1 MKKLESTFINMFVVL
16 SSIALLSAALLSFT
30 YGKTS
35 VVRAEV
41 ERQQQQRALAAVLPE
56 FDNSPGEEAF
66 TREGYEL
73 QELYPAMRDGEQV
86 GIAVRSETRRAY
98 SGSMVML
105 VGFDSQGVVTGVQV
119 LSHAETPGL
128 GARVTEDEFLGQ
140 FIGQNLHEFDPT
152 LRAAGGEV
160 DVITAATVTSNAAI
174 HAIQTAFEAAFHG
187 EEE

>member
-1 MKKLESTFINMFVVL
+1 MKKLESTFVNMFVVL
-16 SSIALLSAALLSFT
+16 SIIALVSAALLAFT

-35 VVRAEV
+35 VIRAQV
-41 ERQQQQRALAAVLPE
+41 EQQQQQRALAAVLPE

-66 TREGYEL
+66 TREGYPL
-73 QELYPAMRDGEQV
+73 QELYPATRDGEQV

-105 VGFDSQGVVTGVQV
+105 VGFDAQGVVTGVQV
-119 LSHAETPGL
+119 LNHAETPGL

-140 FIGQNLHEFDPT
+140 FVGQNLNEFD
-152 LRAAGGEV
+152 LELSSNGGEV
-160 DVITAATVTSNAAI
+160 DAITAATVTSNAAI
-174 HAIQTAFEAAFHG
+174 EAVQTAFNAAFHG